1 MESDSRKN
9 EKGQRSNQ
17 GSSSVDLPSS
27 SDVPEPL
34 RVRYSLLF
42 GYESDR
48 FLLGYNW
55 LVLPWFGVLF
65 WLIFLATQS

>member
-17 GSSSVDLPSS
+17 KSFGVDLSGD

-42 GYESDR
+42 GHESDR

-55 LVLPWFGVLF
+55 LVLPWFSLLF